1 MQQPRLQFWRRIE
14 GGMYRLDETACR
26 MRCVFCPTSVPLP
39 QDVQPGESTPSR
51 TDAIVTELDEIL
63 DATPPDEKVQ
73 PTADD
78 LMAFDGFFAILE
90 TFRRHGRRLELD
102 TPGLR
107 LADPAFAAAVSRY
120 DVHLTLSC
128 QAASDEVYAAMTG
141 NPRAFTLVRAAID
154 NLRHT
159 RIPFGVNCVVTA
171 INCGS
176 LFDIARFLLFEMEL
190 ATFNLLHFYPEQ
202 YLLDRKPDAWD
213 LLPSY
218 AELDRQLARIG
229 VLCAA
234 SGKRVKVYDVAP
246 CQLRSQVVRN
256 PYLGLDFVHGPQFA
270 ADSPTPQYRSPS
282 CDQCVLGDRCAMVSL
297 HYVQRDPHMRFDA
310 ERVRRDLAV
319 RERLRPWR
327 W

>member
-1 MQQPRLQFWRRIE
+1 MQHPRLQFWRRIE
-14 GGMYRLDETACR
+14 GGMYRLDVTACR

-39 QDVQPGESTPSR
+39 QDVAPESTATH
-51 TDAIVTELDEIL
+51 TDSIVAELDQIL
-63 DATPPDEKVQ
+63 DAIPSDERVQ
-73 PTADD
+73 LTADD
-78 LMAFDGFFAILE
+78 LMAFDGFLAILE
-90 TFRRHGRRLELD
+90 SFRRHGRRLDLD

-107 LADPAFAAAVSRY
+107 LADPAFVAAVSRY

-141 NPRAFTLVRAAID
+141 NPQGFTLVRAAID

-159 RIPFGVNCVVTA
+159 RIPFGVNCVITA

-176 LFDIARFLLFEMEL
+176 LFEIARFLLIEMGL

-218 AELDRQLARIG
+218 AEIDRQLVRIG
-229 VLCAA
+229 VLCTV
-234 SGKRVKVYDVAP
+234 SDKRVKVYDVAP
-246 CQLRSQVVRN
+246 CQLSSRVVRN
-256 PYLGLDFVHGPQFA
+256 PRIDLDFVHGPRFA
-270 ADSPTPQYRSPS
+270 ADSPTPQHRSAS
-282 CDQCVLGDRCAMVSL
+282 CDRCVLGDRCATVSSR
-297 HYVQRDPHMRFDA
+297 YIERDPHMRFDA
-310 ERVRRDLAV
+310 ERVKRDLLV

>member
-1 MQQPRLQFWRRIE
+1 MDQARLHFWRRIE
-14 GGMYRLDETACR
+14 GGMYRLNDTECQ
-26 MRCVFCPTSVPLP
+26 MRCVFCPTSALP
-39 QDVQPGESTPSR
+39 RDVAPGGSGPR
-51 TDAIVTELDEIL
+51 HTELVVAELDQIL

-73 PTADD
+73 LTADD
-78 LMAFDGFFAILE
+78 LMAFEGFFEVLE
-90 TFRRHGRRLELD
+90 AFRRHNRRLDLD

-141 NPRAFTLVRAAID
+141 NPRGFSLVRAAID
-154 NLRHT
+154 NLRRT
-159 RIPFGVNCVVTA
+159 RIPFGVNCIVTA

-176 LFDIARFLLFEMEL
+176 LSDIARFLLFEMGLE
-190 ATFNLLHFYPEQ
+190 TFNLLHFYPEQ
-202 YLLDRKPDAWD
+202 CLLEHNPDAWD

-229 VLCAA
+229 VLCIA
-234 SGKRVKVYDVAP
+234 SNKRVKLYDVAP
-246 CQLRSQVVRN
+246 CQLRSRVVRN
-256 PYLGLDFVHGPQFA
+256 PYIDLDFVHGPQFA
-270 ADSPTPQYRSPS
+270 ADFPTARFRSPS
-282 CDQCVLGDRCAMVSL
+282 CDHCVVGDRCATVSL
-297 HYVQRDPHMRFDA
+297 RYFQRNPDMQFDA

-327 W
+327 S